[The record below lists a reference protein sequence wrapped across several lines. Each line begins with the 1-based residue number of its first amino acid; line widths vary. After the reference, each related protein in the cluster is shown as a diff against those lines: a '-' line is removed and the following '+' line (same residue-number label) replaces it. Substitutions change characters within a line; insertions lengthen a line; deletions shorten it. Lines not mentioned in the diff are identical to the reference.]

1 MHNVHQFFHKYFYG
15 IMGGY
20 FLVLLYVFGQ
30 DPFFGDSITSTS
42 RLATNIYENGTIFY
56 AFGSDPGHPPLY
68 SLFMALSWKLFGKS
82 LLVSHIYGM
91 LCCVFLLMGFR
102 KLCSLYLNSTYTNY
116 ATLLVMAHPTFITQN
131 AMMLNTAMLMGLFLF
146 GVYYLLSN
154 KALLFVLVT
163 SIMMLTHLQGAY
175 FLAAF
180 AVGDFYL
187 HWKKLEWKQFFVTRF
202 FVYAIPFSVFM
213 LWMIVH
219 YKHAGWWIKSPDF
232 TDTAE
237 TNSIGQIVKGL
248 VYCIW
253 RFIDYGMIIPIVL
266 YAYFQWK
273 RKSATLNTQVFWV
286 LVIVTSII
294 LSITLKNTIAHRY
307 FLGLECW
314 FLILFMNVLP
324 TSSLPQ
330 RIIYITTFLFL
341 CIGSFIYYPGKTI
354 ADANIQ
360 YRGYFEIDQYAMKSY
375 DDTSKVYSKAPIA
388 NPSKFIDL
396 GSDNVAILRIGEN
409 LDSLPIVISSNICAE
424 FTHEEQETLSH
435 WYGRSFEHGAVYMNY
450 YLNPKFYD
458 KPEGWQLRSPG
469 GLELLILKLKKQY
482 K

>member
-1 MHNVHQFFHKYFYG
+1 MHSVQHFFHKYFYG

-20 FLVLLYVFGQ
+20 ILVLGCVFCQ

-42 RLATNIYENGTIFY
+42 RLATNVFENGTIFY

-68 SLFMALSWKLFGKS
+68 SLILALCWKLFGKS

-91 LCCVFLLMGFR
+91 LWCVFLLMGFR
-102 KLCSLYLNSTYTNY
+102 KLCSLYLNSTNTNY

-154 KALLFVLVT
+154 KTLLFVFVT
-163 SIMMLTHLQGAY
+163 CTMMLTHLQGAY

-180 AVGDFYL
+180 AAGDFYM
-187 HWKKLEWKQFFVTRF
+187 HWKKQEWKQFFVRRF
-202 FVYAIPFSVFM
+202 FTYAIPFVVFM

-237 TNSIGQIVKGL
+237 TNSIGQIVKGMA
-248 VYCIW
+248 YCIW
-253 RFIDYGMIIPIVL
+253 RFIDYGMLIPIAF
-266 YAYFQWK
+266 YAYFLWK
-273 RKSATLNTQVFWV
+273 RKTETIYAQVFWI
-286 LVIVTSII
+286 LLIVTSII

-314 FLILFMNVLP
+314 FLILFMNGLP
-324 TSSLPQ
+324 ASSMSR
-330 RIIYITTFLFL
+330 RIIYLTTLLFL
-341 CIGSFIYYPGKTI
+341 GLGSLMYYPGKTI

-360 YRGYFEIDQYAMKSY
+360 YRSYFQIDQFAMKSY

-396 GSDNVAILRIGEN
+396 GSDNSTILRIGES

-424 FTHEEQETLSH
+424 FTHNEQETLSH
-435 WYGRSFEHGAVYMNY
+435 WYGRSYEHGAVYINY
-450 YLNPKFYD
+450 YLNPAYYN
-458 KPEGWQLRSPG
+458 KPEGWQLRKPG
-469 GLELLILKLKKQY
+469 GIEQWILKLKKQY